1 MHRNDKE
8 LTIIVLTYYSAHLIK
23 ECLSK
28 LDFDSYKIIVIDNS
42 SQDNTVGIVQE
53 NFPLAEIIK
62 LKKNIGYGN
71 ANNVALE
78 QTNTDFA
85 LILNPDAFISKEDI
99 EKILAV
105 MKSNNRIALAGP
117 LLFDTYPATPD
128 IIETRINAINKD
140 ITGLK
145 KFFYTKLSDH
155 CYSGAFIAGCISFMN
170 MKVFREIGF
179 FDNNIFLYWE
189 DNELSDRVVKHGYIN
204 ALMTHS
210 HGYHIAG
217 KSSQKS
223 LRILYLRSWH
233 LAWSRLYLHR
243 TRHRFILSKIY
254 SIPLTLQN
262 FVKFLV
268 SVLILDA
275 ETTVRYLGATSG
287 SFSFLI
293 GLKAVKKN
301 GAPSE
306 Q

>member
-1 MHRNDKE
+1 MTRNDQE

-42 SQDNTVGIVQE
+42 SQDNTIRIVQE
-53 NFPLAEIIK
+53 NFPLAKIIK

-71 ANNVALE
+71 ANNIALE

-117 LLFDTYPATPD
+117 LLFHKYPATREM
-128 IIETRINAINKD
+128 IEPRIDAINKD

-145 KFFYTKLSDH
+145 TDFYHKLSEDG
-155 CYSGAFIAGCISFMN
+155 YSVAFILGCISFMN
-170 MKVFREIGF
+170 IKIFREIGF
-179 FDNNIFLYWE
+179 FDKNIFLFFE
-189 DNELSDRVVKHGYIN
+189 DYELSNRVVKHGYIN
-204 ALMTHS
+204 ALMTDS
-210 HGYHIAG
+210 QGYHITG

-233 LAWSRLYLHR
+233 LEWSRLYWHR

-254 SIPLTLQN
+254 SILLTLQN

-275 ETTVRYLGATSG
+275 EVSVRYLGSTSG

-293 GLKAVKKN
+293 GLKAV
-301 GAPSE
+301 
-306 Q
+306 

>member
-1 MHRNDKE
+1 MTRNDQE

-28 LDFDSYKIIVIDNS
+28 LDFDSYKIVVIDNA

-71 ANNVALE
+71 ANNIALE

-117 LLFDTYPATPD
+117 LQFDKNPATREM
-128 IIETRINAINKD
+128 IEPRIDAINKD

-145 KFFYTKLSDH
+145 SDFYHKLSEH
-155 CYSGAFIAGCISFMN
+155 GYSGAFICGSICFMN
-170 MKVFREIGF
+170 IKICREIGF
-179 FDNNIFLYWE
+179 FDKNIFLYFE
-189 DNELSDRVVKHGYIN
+189 DNELSNRVVKHGYIN
-204 ALMTHS
+204 ALMTDS
-210 HGYHIAG
+210 HGYHIGG

-233 LAWSRLYLHR
+233 LEWSRLYWHR
-243 TRHRFILSKIY
+243 TRHRFFRSKIY
-254 SIPLTLQN
+254 SILLTLQN

-275 ETTVRYLGATSG
+275 ETSVRYLGSTSG

-293 GLKAVKKN
+293 GLKAV
-301 GAPSE
+301 
-306 Q
+306 